1 MTNNHSILEDL
12 EQILKAL
19 DETDQSVAA
28 IKVAEAIEI
37 LTDNQNLERASK
49 PQPSRTS

>member
-1 MTNNHSILEDL
+1 MTKIHSILEDL

-37 LTDNQNLERASK
+37 LTDNQVQEHAAKS
-49 PQPSRTS
+49 